1 MLKVDYF
8 RKKSSILAVRQG
20 SEYASET
27 HLADT
32 MDIFFNVIFRDNTT
46 FAPWVSPCKLWEK
59 TKQNTLLFYYNTFSL
74 DLNICFFIF
83 AMP

>member
-32 MDIFFNVIFRDNTT
+32 MEVFLT
-46 FAPWVSPCKLWEK
+46 
-59 TKQNTLLFYYNTFSL
+59 
-74 DLNICFFIF
+74 
-83 AMP
+83 